1 MMTLFLGLGATQQSE
16 TAPGISTSHLASA
29 GSPVAHHSLPAEWV
43 RMVSFPWDRQGI
55 EPCFSWALPARSHAK
70 VKRTSRD
77 SGI

>member
-1 MMTLFLGLGATQQSE
+1 MMTLLLGLGTTQQSE

-29 GSPVAHHSLPAEWV
+29 GSPVVHHGLPAGRV
-43 RMVSFPWDRQGI
+43 RMSSFLWDRQGT

-70 VKRTSRD
+70 VKSTSRD